1 MTISKRRGDLLLGL
15 AMTAAFSPGLYD
27 LVRQWTLSP
36 WSRYSALF
44 VVLGAWLLRVGP
56 PPSATQRGVGLAA
69 VGAGLVLQLTAGL
82 AVMPAL
88 TRPALVLGAL
98 GFLWLRGL
106 APLAIAWVAVWVVP
120 VPHQL
125 ADGLGGDAVAAAL
138 FRTAAVAVNALGV
151 GVAAGARRVVSGDAT
166 LVVDSSQSGLP
177 VLAAMLGLVAYAALR
192 LGTPALRALV
202 WVPAAGAAAL
212 AAQLAASALAC
223 LALASSAPALAGFC
237 VDSVAWM
244 LPAALVVWRV
254 EQRARSAPAAS

>member
-1 MTISKRRGDLLLGL
+1 MTTSKRRSDLLLGL
-15 AMTAAFSPGLYD
+15 ALTVALSPGLYD
-27 LVRQWTLSP
+27 LVRHWALSP

-44 VVLGAWLLRVGP
+44 VVLSAWLLRVRP
-56 PPSATQRGVGLAA
+56 LPSPTRRGIGLAA
-69 VGAGLVLQLTAGL
+69 IAAGLLLQLTAGL

-88 TRPALVLGAL
+88 ARPALVLGAL

-106 APLAIAWVAVWVVP
+106 GPLAIAWVAVWIVP

-138 FRTAAVAVNALGV
+138 FRAASVGVNAFGA
-151 GVAAGARRVVSGDAT
+151 GVAAGARRVVSGDAR

-177 VLAAMLGLVAYAALR
+177 VVAAMLGLVAYAALR
-192 LGTPALRALV
+192 LGTPAARAFALLPLAV
-202 WVPAAGAAAL
+202 VAAL
-212 AAQLAASALAC
+212 AAQLTASVLAC

-254 EQRARSAPAAS
+254 EQRARNTPAAS